1 MVCRYEYVISRVT
14 NRIDLC
20 QQAEGEPSLSCS
32 SRSRSFFE
40 TLSRSLRRNIITPGS
55 RLKIQGNI
63 MTITLNNEK
72 KLKVLLVDDDPSFG
86 YLMTQVAKSMGIDLT
101 HKVSLIELGS
111 FAMIKNFD
119 IAMIDFYLE
128 NLRGDEIAQYVDT
141 FFNDMPIVI
150 VSAHEFDDKSKSKW
164 PPTVKAFLPKA
175 IGPSQLLKRVVET
188 YDRMNFLKRFTGT
201 GPSPTP

>member
-1 MVCRYEYVISRVT
+1 MVS
-14 NRIDLC
+14 
-20 QQAEGEPSLSCS
+20 
-32 SRSRSFFE
+32 
-40 TLSRSLRRNIITPGS
+40 TP
-55 RLKIQGNI
+55 N
-63 MTITLNNEK
+63 TEK

-86 YLMTQVAKSMGIDLT
+86 YLMARVAKSMGIDLT

-141 FFNDMPIVI
+141 FFNDIPIVI

-164 PPTVKAFLPKA
+164 PPTVKAFLPKE
-175 IGPSQLLKRVVET
+175 IGPSQLLKKVVET

-201 GPSPTP
+201 AASPMP

>member
-1 MVCRYEYVISRVT
+1 MVNT
-14 NRIDLC
+14 
-20 QQAEGEPSLSCS
+20 P
-32 SRSRSFFE
+32 
-40 TLSRSLRRNIITPGS
+40 NI
-55 RLKIQGNI
+55 
-63 MTITLNNEK
+63 EK

-86 YLMTQVAKSMGIDLT
+86 FLMARVAKSMSIELT

-141 FFNDMPIVI
+141 FFNDIPIVI

-164 PPTVKAFLPKA
+164 PPTVKAFLPKE
-175 IGPSQLLKRVVET
+175 IGPAQLLKKVVET
-188 YDRMNFLKRFTGT
+188 YERMNYLKSFSGT
-201 GPSPTP
+201 TISPTP